1 MAHGQRVAIAGFGN
15 VGQAVTRLIA
25 EGHPSTEGIVV
36 VAVSD
41 PRFGTV
47 VSQDHLDPETL
58 LRAADGDG
66 FAELPGYMADADVL
80 DAIAAVDADTL
91 IELTFTDLVTGEPA
105 TTHIRTALETG
116 LNVSTTNKGPIALH
130 LDDLERTAEA
140 NDVIL
145 AFEGTVMSGSP
156 TVLLTSESIRGAGFR
171 SALGILN
178 GTTNHIISEMG
189 AGSTFEQA
197 LADAQ
202 ERGYAE
208 ADPTGDIEGIDAA
221 GKLVILA
228 RILTD
233 EVIPLDRVGRTSLR
247 ALTSEDVVAAQST
260 GRRWKYLASL
270 TSAGSRWEAKVE
282 PRLID
287 QTHPLASVDGPTN
300 AITYETELLGAVTLV
315 GPGAG
320 RAETAYAVLSDLDQI
335 AKGRRR

>member
-1 MAHGQRVAIAGFGN
+1 MAHRQRVAIAGFGN

-25 EGHPSTEGIVV
+25 EGHPSTEGIVL

-47 VSQDHLDPETL
+47 VTQDHLDPETL

-189 AGSTFEQA
+189 AGSTFERA

-233 EVIPLDRVGRTSLR
+233 EVIPLDQVERTSLR
-247 ALTSEDVVAAQST
+247 SLTSEDVAAAQST
-260 GRRWKYLASL
+260 GRKWKYLASL

-300 AITYETELLGAVTLV
+300 AITYETELLGEVTLV

-320 RAETAYAVLSDLDQI
+320 RAETAYAVLNDLDQI